1 MFTTDEAGKEEPE
14 PFFRKVRSRNVRK
27 PETPECALS
36 VSQPVRWA
44 GQAGSP
50 ATEFLCSGLNPV
62 SGLSATTAG
71 QEERDGMRE
80 GGRAGLWV
88 QEHES
93 GGCV

>member
-1 MFTTDEAGKEEPE
+1 MCV
-14 PFFRKVRSRNVRK
+14 VRQ
-27 PETPECALS
+27 S
-36 VSQPVRWA
+36 VSQPVRRQ
-44 GQAGSP
+44 GRQAGSP